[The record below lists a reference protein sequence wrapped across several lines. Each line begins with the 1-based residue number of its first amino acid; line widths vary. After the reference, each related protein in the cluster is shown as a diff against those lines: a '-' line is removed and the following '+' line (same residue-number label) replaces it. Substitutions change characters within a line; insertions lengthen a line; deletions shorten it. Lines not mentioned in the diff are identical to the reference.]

1 MCTKTLLF
9 ALLCLLLVTVNS
21 KTMFSGRG
29 FETTMRSRAFPQ
41 DKTSHSEDSRSIA
54 KNNGDVIKFL
64 KWKSKFIDC
73 LQKQN

>member
-1 MCTKTLLF
+1 MSTKTLLF

-29 FETTMRSRAFPQ
+29 FETTMRSRAFLH
-41 DKTSHSEDSRSIA
+41 DETAHSEDSRSIGN
-54 KNNGDVIKFL
+54 NNGDVIKFL